1 MPLSEYE
8 QRVLDQMERH
18 LSTEDPHLANR
29 LTQRARPVTRYL
41 VAAVGTLVG
50 ILALVFGVGLK
61 GQLGVVLGVA
71 GFIMMFAAVAY
82 AFSGSGSKAAAQPQA
97 AAPPTPRSSRPARR
111 SLMDVFE
118 ERWNRRRDQR

>member
-29 LTQRARPVTRYL
+29 FTQRTRPVTRYL

-50 ILALVFGVGLK
+50 VLALVFGVSLE
-61 GQLGVVLGVA
+61 GQLGVALGAA
-71 GFIMMFAAVAY
+71 GFIIMFAAVAY
-82 AFSGSGSKAAAQPQA
+82 AFSGSGGKTEAH
-97 AAPPTPRSSRPARR
+97 PPGGARPARSSRPARR
-111 SLMDVFE
+111 SMMDVFE